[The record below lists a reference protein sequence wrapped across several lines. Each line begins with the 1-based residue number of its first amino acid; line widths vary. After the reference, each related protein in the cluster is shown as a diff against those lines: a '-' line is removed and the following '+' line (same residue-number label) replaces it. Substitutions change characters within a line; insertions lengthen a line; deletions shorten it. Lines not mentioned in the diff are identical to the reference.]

1 MMFARMRRWLLMAV
15 LTAVV
20 WPGTQAL
27 AHIGSPNVFYEGDAG
42 DYRVRVMIKPP
53 PVVPGLAEINV
64 RVLKG
69 KTTKIGVL
77 PVRWDAGRK
86 GAPPPDL
93 CAPVQGETNLFTA
106 QLWIMSFGAHSVFVD
121 LEGDAG
127 KATTVVPFNSIST
140 VRLGMPQWMR
150 LVLGGIGACLFL
162 SIIMI
167 VGAAVRDAALPPGV
181 APGRGQVWKGRL
193 GGAVAALVVS
203 LLLFGGKRWWESV
216 DQNFQSRKLHKPLKL
231 EARVVPGGEHGLLLL
246 DLKRASLEFRDRT
259 PLVPDHGKM
268 AHVFLVHEQGLSA
281 MAHLHPVRR
290 GELEFPGELP
300 KLPAGEYRI
309 YAEVTRESG
318 MADTL
323 VGGVRLGGALG
334 GGPEPLRLP
343 ERDLDDSH
351 WAGEVAQG
359 DSSRF
364 ANGYS
369 MAWSGPKDF
378 AAGKESTLEF
388 KLIGPDGKPAPLEL
402 YMGMYG
408 HLILTTPDG
417 SVFTHLHPSG
427 SISMAAQL
435 LFANR
440 ESNPKGA
447 AGAVDIYCGRPD
459 QALAFP
465 YAFPK
470 PGPYRVWV
478 QARSNGEILTAAFD
492 LNVGPEP
499 AKR

>member
-1 MMFARMRRWLLMAV
+1 MGHWI
-15 LTAVV
+15 LTAVLLAAL
-20 WPGTQAL
+20 WPGARAW

-42 DYRVRVMIKPP
+42 EYRVRVMIKPP

-64 RVLKG
+64 RMLKG
-69 KTTKIGVL
+69 RTTRIGVL

-93 CAPVQGETNLFTA
+93 CKPVPGETNLFTA

-121 LEGDAG
+121 LEGESG

-150 LVLGGIGACLFL
+150 LTLGGVGLCLFL

-181 APGRGQVWKGRL
+181 APGRRQVWKGRL
-193 GGAVAALVVS
+193 GAAVAGLVVS

-216 DQNFQSRKLHKPLKL
+216 DRNFQTRKLHKPLGL
-231 EARVVPGGEHGLLLL
+231 EARVVPGAEHGLIHL

-268 AHVFLVHEQGLSA
+268 THLFLVHEQGLSA

-290 GELEFPGELP
+290 GELEFLGLLPELP
-300 KLPAGEYRI
+300 NGNYRV
-309 YAEVTRESG
+309 YAEVTHESG
-318 MADTL
+318 LADTL
-323 VGGVRLGGALG
+323 VGDVRLGDPLGAE
-334 GGPEPLRLP
+334 PEPTQKP
-343 ERDLDDSH
+343 ERDLDDAQ
-351 WAGEVAQG
+351 WAGEAARG
-359 DSSRF
+359 EAYPF

-369 MAWSGPKDF
+369 MAWSGSKDF
-378 AAGKESTLEF
+378 AAGKESVLEF
-388 KLIGPDGKPAPLEL
+388 KLMGPDGKPAPLEL

-408 HLILTTPDG
+408 HLILTNPDG

-427 SISMAAQL
+427 SISMASQL

-440 ESNPKGA
+440 ESAPQGA

-459 QALAFP
+459 QVLAFP

-492 LNVGPEP
+492 LEVGPEP
-499 AKR
+499 ARL